1 MKKVELLAPAGN
13 MENLKYAVMAGCD
26 AVYLGLKK
34 FGARAFSSNF
44 SDNEFIEAV
53 NYCHL
58 YGVKVYVTLNTIIYD
73 YEVEDFLKT
82 VDFIHKN
89 NVDAVLIQDLGM
101 LDLVRKTYPNL
112 EVHASTQMH
121 IHNLDGV
128 KVLEKLGIKRAVLAR
143 ETSIDTIKYIKEN
156 SNIELEVFVHGALC
170 VSYSGEC
177 LMSKFIGGRS
187 GNRGECAGA
196 CRLSYDVVDCN
207 NNILNKNKYPIST
220 KDLNTIY
227 YIDKLIESGVASLKI
242 EGRMK
247 SKEYVYM
254 VVKLYRDTIDNY
266 YKTGKVIV
274 NENDLLK
281 LKKIFNREYTKGFLF
296 NINNNE
302 LINSYRPNHMGVNVG
317 KVLNYKNGYATI
329 LLTDHV
335 SIGSGLRVLSK
346 NNKDVG
352 ILVNEFYKNNKLV
365 KDAYSSDIIS
375 IKVHDKVFKDDIVV
389 ITNDKSISNSIEDY
403 IKNNKRKVLI
413 SGKVSCK
420 LGIITLEVSDGIN
433 KVVVSSNNV
442 FKSINKSTTKED
454 ISVKLN
460 KLVNT
465 VYKFDSLDIDIDIDS
480 NLFIPLKEI
489 NGLKNDMVML
499 LNDKRLYKINYVKSK
514 YYIDLPDFKKEEL
527 ITCYTNNIN
536 NLDKKYDIVYT
547 DENCLPRVIDKY
559 ENYNNVMIGEL
570 GGFNKCSNVTTDVS
584 FNVVNSYAAAFLHSM
599 GASCVTLSYEMTDT
613 DIENLVN
620 SYINRYNKRPNLE
633 LVVYGYPVIM
643 CSKYSLNKEYNKNI
657 LYLKDRFNNKFKVIT
672 KNNIMYIYFYNK
684 IDKYDKKYYEMGI
697 NRLRFN
703 LD

>member
-44 SDNEFIEAV
+44 SDSEFIEAV

-128 KVLEKLGIKRAVLAR
+128 KVLEGLGIKRAVLAR

-196 CRLSYDVVDCN
+196 CRLSYDVVDDN

-247 SKEYVYM
+247 SREYVYM

-274 NENDLLK
+274 NEDDLLK

-296 NINNNE
+296 NIKNNE

-352 ILVNEFYKNNKLV
+352 ILVNEFYKKDKLV
-365 KDAYSSDIIS
+365 KDAYKNDIIS
-375 IKVHDKVFKDDIVV
+375 IKVHDKVYKDDIVV
-389 ITNDKSISNSIEDY
+389 ITNDKSISNDIEEY

-420 LGIITLEVSDGIN
+420 LGNITLEVSDGVN
-433 KVVVSSNNV
+433 NVVVSSNNV

-460 KLVNT
+460 KLLNT
-465 VYKFDSLDIDIDIDS
+465 VYKFNSLDINIDS

-514 YYIDLPDFKKEEL
+514 YDIDLPDFKKEEL

-536 NLDKKYDIVYT
+536 NLYKKYDIVYT
-547 DENCLPRVIDKY
+547 DNNCLPRVVDKY
-559 ENYNNVMIGEL
+559 DNYNNVMIGEL

-584 FNVVNSYAAAFLHSM
+584 FNVVNSYAVAFLHSM
-599 GASCVTLSYEMTDT
+599 GSLCVTLSYEMTDS

-633 LVVYGYPVIM
+633 LIVYGYPVIM
-643 CSKYSLNKEYNKNI
+643 CSKYSLNKEYNKDI
-657 LYLKDRFNNKFKVIT
+657 LYLKDRFNNKFRVIT
-672 KNNIMYIYFYNK
+672 KNNIMYVYFYNK

>member
-44 SDNEFIEAV
+44 SDSEFIEAV

-73 YEVEDFLKT
+73 YEVEDFLET

-128 KVLEKLGIKRAVLAR
+128 KVLERLGIKRAVLAR

-196 CRLSYDVVDCN
+196 CRLSYDVVDDN

-227 YIDKLIESGVASLKI
+227 YIDKLIESGASSLKI

-247 SKEYVYM
+247 SREYVYM

-274 NENDLLK
+274 NEDDLLK

-296 NINNNE
+296 NIKNNE

-365 KDAYSSDIIS
+365 KDAYKNDIIS
-375 IKVHDKVFKDDIVV
+375 IKVHDKVYKDDIVV
-389 ITNDKSISNSIEDY
+389 ITNDKSISNDIEEY

-420 LGIITLEVSDGIN
+420 LGNITLEVSDGVN
-433 KVVVSSNNV
+433 NVVVSSNNV

-454 ISVKLN
+454 IRVKLN
-460 KLVNT
+460 KLLNT
-465 VYKFDSLDIDIDIDS
+465 VYKFNSLDINIDS

-514 YYIDLPDFKKEEL
+514 YDIDLPDFKKEEL

-536 NLDKKYDIVYT
+536 NLYKKYDIVYT
-547 DENCLPRVIDKY
+547 DNNCLPRVVDKY
-559 ENYNNVMIGEL
+559 DNYNNVMIGEL

-584 FNVVNSYAAAFLHSM
+584 FNVVNSYAVAFLHSM
-599 GASCVTLSYEMTDT
+599 GSSCVTLSYEMTDS

-633 LVVYGYPVIM
+633 LIVYGYPVIM
-643 CSKYSLNKEYNKNI
+643 CSKYSLNKEYNKDI
-657 LYLKDRFNNKFKVIT
+657 LYLKDRFNNKFRVIT
-672 KNNIMYIYFYNK
+672 KNNIMYVYFYNK

>member
-207 NNILNKNKYPIST
+207 NNILNKNKYPISA

-274 NENDLLK
+274 NEEYLLK

-365 KDAYSSDIIS
+365 KDAYKDDIIS

-389 ITNDKSISNSIEDY
+389 ITNDKSISNDIEDY
-403 IKNNKRKVLI
+403 VKNNKRKVLI

-465 VYKFDSLDIDIDIDS
+465 VYKFNSLDINIDS

-489 NGLKNDMVML
+489 NGLKNNMVVL

-547 DENCLPRVIDKY
+547 DKNCLPRVVDKY

-584 FNVVNSYAAAFLHSM
+584 FNVVNSYAVAFLHSI

-633 LVVYGYPVIM
+633 LIVYGYPVIM

-657 LYLKDRFNNKFKVIT
+657 LYLKDRFNNKFRVIT

>member
-44 SDNEFIEAV
+44 SDSEFIEAV

-73 YEVEDFLKT
+73 YEVDSFLET

-128 KVLEKLGIKRAVLAR
+128 KVLEKLGIKRVVLAR
-143 ETSIDTIKYIKEN
+143 ETSIDTVKYIKKN
-156 SNIELEVFVHGALC
+156 TDLELEIFVHGALC

-196 CRLSYDVVDCN
+196 CRLSYDVVDSN
-207 NNILNKNKYPIST
+207 SNILNKNKYPIST

-227 YIDKLIESGVASLKI
+227 YIDKLIESGAASLKI

-247 SKEYVYM
+247 SWEYVYM

-274 NENDLLK
+274 NEEDLLK

-346 NNKDVG
+346 KYKDVG

-365 KDAYSSDIIS
+365 KDAYKDDIIS

-413 SGKVSCK
+413 SGKVSSK
-420 LGIITLEVSDGIN
+420 LGIITLEVSDGVN
-433 KVVVSSNNV
+433 NVVVSSNNV
-442 FKSINKSTTKED
+442 FKSINRSTTKED
-454 ISVKLN
+454 ISIKLN
-460 KLVNT
+460 KLENT
-465 VYKFDSLDIDIDIDS
+465 VYKFNSLDINIDS

-489 NGLKNDMVML
+489 NGLKNNMVML
-499 LNDKRLYKINYVKSK
+499 LNNKRLYKINYVKSK
-514 YYIDLPDFKKEEL
+514 YYIDLPNFNKEEL

-547 DENCLPRVIDKY
+547 DENLLPRVIDKY
-559 ENYNNVMIGEL
+559 DNYNNVMIGEL

-584 FNVVNSYAAAFLHSM
+584 FNVVNSYAVAFLHSM
-599 GASCVTLSYEMTDT
+599 GSLCVTLSYEMTDS

-633 LVVYGYPVIM
+633 LIVYGYPVIM
-643 CSKYSLNKEYNKNI
+643 CSKYSLNKEYNKDL
-657 LYLKDRFNNKFKVIT
+657 LYLKDRFNNKFRVIT

-684 IDKYDKKYYEMGI
+684 IDKFNIKYYEIGI

>member
-274 NENDLLK
+274 NEEYLLK

-365 KDAYSSDIIS
+365 KDAYKDDIIS
-375 IKVHDKVFKDDIVV
+375 IKVHDKVFKNDIVV
-389 ITNDKSISNSIEDY
+389 ITNDKSISNDIEDY
-403 IKNNKRKVLI
+403 VKNNKRKVLI

-465 VYKFDSLDIDIDIDS
+465 VYKFNSLDINIDS

-489 NGLKNDMVML
+489 NGLKNNMVVL

-547 DENCLPRVIDKY
+547 DKNCLPRVVDKY

-584 FNVVNSYAAAFLHSM
+584 FNVVNSYAVAFLHSM

-633 LVVYGYPVIM
+633 LIVYGYPVIM

-657 LYLKDRFNNKFKVIT
+657 LYLKDRFNNKFRVIT

>member
-274 NENDLLK
+274 NEEYLLK

-365 KDAYSSDIIS
+365 KDAYKNDIIS
-375 IKVHDKVFKDDIVV
+375 IKVHDKVFKNDIVV
-389 ITNDKSISNSIEDY
+389 ITNDKSISNDIEDY
-403 IKNNKRKVLI
+403 VKNNKRKVLI

-465 VYKFDSLDIDIDIDS
+465 VYKFNSLDINIDS

-489 NGLKNDMVML
+489 NGLKNNMVVL

-547 DENCLPRVIDKY
+547 DKNCLPRVIDKY

-584 FNVVNSYAAAFLHSM
+584 FNVVNSYAVAFLHSM

-633 LVVYGYPVIM
+633 LIVYGYPVIM

-657 LYLKDRFNNKFKVIT
+657 LYLKDRFNNKFRVIT

>member
-44 SDNEFIEAV
+44 SDSEFIEAV

-73 YEVEDFLKT
+73 YEVEDFLET

-128 KVLEKLGIKRAVLAR
+128 KVLERLGIKRAVLAR
-143 ETSIDTIKYIKEN
+143 ETSIDTIKHIKEN

-196 CRLSYDVVDCN
+196 CRLSYDVVDDN

-247 SKEYVYM
+247 SREYVYM

-274 NENDLLK
+274 NEDDLLK

-352 ILVNEFYKNNKLV
+352 ILVNEFYKKDKLV
-365 KDAYSSDIIS
+365 KDAYKNDIIS
-375 IKVHDKVFKDDIVV
+375 IKVHDKVYKDDIVV
-389 ITNDKSISNSIEDY
+389 ITNDKSISNDIEEY

-420 LGIITLEVSDGIN
+420 LGIITLEVSDGVN
-433 KVVVSSNNV
+433 NVVVSSNNV

-454 ISVKLN
+454 ISIKLN
-460 KLVNT
+460 KLLNT
-465 VYKFDSLDIDIDIDS
+465 VYKFNSLDINIDS

-499 LNDKRLYKINYVKSK
+499 LNNKRLYKINYVKSK

-547 DENCLPRVIDKY
+547 DNNCLPRVVDKY
-559 ENYNNVMIGEL
+559 DNYNNVMIGEL

-584 FNVVNSYAAAFLHSM
+584 FNVVNSYAVAFLHSM
-599 GASCVTLSYEMTDT
+599 GSSCVTLSYEMTDS

-633 LVVYGYPVIM
+633 LIVYGYPVIM
-643 CSKYSLNKEYNKNI
+643 CSKYSLNKEYNKDI
-657 LYLKDRFNNKFKVIT
+657 LYLKDRFNNKFRVIT
-672 KNNIMYIYFYNK
+672 KNNIMYVYFYNK
-684 IDKYDKKYYEMGI
+684 IDRYDKKYYEMGI

>member
-220 KDLNTIY
+220 KDLNIIY

-274 NENDLLK
+274 NEEYLLK

-365 KDAYSSDIIS
+365 KDAYKNDIIS
-375 IKVHDKVFKDDIVV
+375 IKVHDKVFKNDIVV
-389 ITNDKSISNSIEDY
+389 ITNDKSISNDIEDY
-403 IKNNKRKVLI
+403 VKNNKRKVLI

-465 VYKFDSLDIDIDIDS
+465 VYKFNSLDINIDS

-489 NGLKNDMVML
+489 NGLKNNMVVL

-547 DENCLPRVIDKY
+547 DKNCLPRVVDKY

-584 FNVVNSYAAAFLHSM
+584 FNVVNSYAVAFLHSM

-633 LVVYGYPVIM
+633 LIVYGYPVIM
-643 CSKYSLNKEYNKNI
+643 CSKYSLNKEYNRNL
-657 LYLKDRFNNKFKVIT
+657 LYLKDRFNNKFRVIT

>member
-196 CRLSYDVVDCN
+196 CRLSYDVVDDN

-365 KDAYSSDIIS
+365 KDAYKDDIIS

-389 ITNDKSISNSIEDY
+389 ITNDKSISNDIEDY

-465 VYKFDSLDIDIDIDS
+465 VYKFDSLDINIDS

-584 FNVVNSYAAAFLHSM
+584 FNVVNSYAVAFLHSM

-633 LVVYGYPVIM
+633 LIVYGYPVIM

-657 LYLKDRFNNKFKVIT
+657 LYLKDRFNNKFRVIT

>member
-13 MENLKYAVMAGCD
+13 IENLKYAVMAGCD

-156 SNIELEVFVHGALC
+156 NNIELEVFVHGALC

-274 NENDLLK
+274 NEEYLLK

-365 KDAYSSDIIS
+365 KDAYKNDIIS
-375 IKVHDKVFKDDIVV
+375 IKAHDKVFKNDIVV
-389 ITNDKSISNSIEDY
+389 ITNDKSISNSIEDF

-454 ISVKLN
+454 ISIKLN

-465 VYKFDSLDIDIDIDS
+465 VYKFNSLDINIDS

-489 NGLKNDMVML
+489 NGLKNNMVVL

-547 DENCLPRVIDKY
+547 DKNCLPRVVDKY

-584 FNVVNSYAAAFLHSM
+584 FNVVNSYAVAFLHSM

-633 LVVYGYPVIM
+633 LIVYGYPVIM

-657 LYLKDRFNNKFKVIT
+657 LYLKDRFNNKFRVIT

>member
-44 SDNEFIEAV
+44 SDSEFIEAV

-73 YEVEDFLKT
+73 YEVENFLET

-128 KVLEKLGIKRAVLAR
+128 KVLERLGIKRAVLAR

-196 CRLSYDVVDCN
+196 CRLSYDVVDDN
-207 NNILNKNKYPIST
+207 NNILNRNKYPIST

-247 SKEYVYM
+247 SREYVYM

-274 NENDLLK
+274 NEDDLLK

-296 NINNNE
+296 NIKNNE

-365 KDAYSSDIIS
+365 KDAYKNDIIS
-375 IKVHDKVFKDDIVV
+375 IKVHDKVYKDDIVV
-389 ITNDKSISNSIEDY
+389 ITNDKSISNDIEEY
-403 IKNNKRKVLI
+403 IKINKRKVLI

-420 LGIITLEVSDGIN
+420 LGNITLEVSDGVN

-442 FKSINKSTTKED
+442 FKSINTSTTKED
-454 ISVKLN
+454 INIKLN
-460 KLVNT
+460 KLLNT
-465 VYKFDSLDIDIDIDS
+465 VYKFNSLDINIDS

-489 NGLKNDMVML
+489 NGLKNNMVML
-499 LNDKRLYKINYVKSK
+499 LNDKRLYKINYIKSK
-514 YYIDLPDFKKEEL
+514 YDIDLPDFKKEEL

-547 DENCLPRVIDKY
+547 DNNCLPRVVDKY
-559 ENYNNVMIGEL
+559 DNYNNVMIGEL

-584 FNVVNSYAAAFLHSM
+584 FNVVNSYAVAFLHSM
-599 GASCVTLSYEMTDT
+599 GSSCVTLSYEMTDS

-633 LVVYGYPVIM
+633 LIVYGYPVIM
-643 CSKYSLNKEYNKNI
+643 CSKYSLNKEYNKDI
-657 LYLKDRFNNKFKVIT
+657 LYLKDRFNNKFRVIT
-672 KNNIMYIYFYNK
+672 KNNIMYVFFYNK

>member
-44 SDNEFIEAV
+44 SDSEFIEAV

-73 YEVEDFLKT
+73 YEVDSFLET

-128 KVLEKLGIKRAVLAR
+128 KVLEKLGIKRVVLAR
-143 ETSIDTIKYIKEN
+143 ETSIDTVKYIKKN
-156 SNIELEVFVHGALC
+156 TDLELEIFVHGALC

-196 CRLSYDVVDCN
+196 CRLSYDVVDSN
-207 NNILNKNKYPIST
+207 SNILNKNKYPIST

-227 YIDKLIESGVASLKI
+227 YIDKLIESGAASLKI

-247 SKEYVYM
+247 SWEYVYM

-274 NENDLLK
+274 NEEDLLK

-365 KDAYSSDIIS
+365 KDAYKDDIIS

-413 SGKVSCK
+413 SGKVSSK
-420 LGIITLEVSDGIN
+420 LGIITLEVSDGVN
-433 KVVVSSNNV
+433 NVVVSSNNV
-442 FKSINKSTTKED
+442 FKSINRSTTKED
-454 ISVKLN
+454 ISIKLN
-460 KLVNT
+460 KLENT
-465 VYKFDSLDIDIDIDS
+465 VYKFNSLDINIDS

-489 NGLKNDMVML
+489 NGLKNNMVML
-499 LNDKRLYKINYVKSK
+499 LNNKRLYKINYVKSK
-514 YYIDLPDFKKEEL
+514 YYIDLPNFNKEEL
-527 ITCYTNNIN
+527 ITCYINNIN

-547 DENCLPRVIDKY
+547 DENLLPRVIDKY
-559 ENYNNVMIGEL
+559 DNYNNVMIGEL

-584 FNVVNSYAAAFLHSM
+584 FNVVNSYAVAFLHSM
-599 GASCVTLSYEMTDT
+599 GSLCVTLSYEMTDS

-633 LVVYGYPVIM
+633 LIVYGYPVIM
-643 CSKYSLNKEYNKNI
+643 CSKYSLNKEYNKDL
-657 LYLKDRFNNKFKVIT
+657 LYLKDRFNNKFRVIT

-684 IDKYDKKYYEMGI
+684 IDKFNIKYYEIGI

>member
-44 SDNEFIEAV
+44 SDSEFIEAV
-53 NYCHL
+53 HYCHL

-196 CRLSYDVVDCN
+196 CRLSYDVVDDN

-247 SKEYVYM
+247 SREYVYM

-266 YKTGKVIV
+266 YKTGRVIV
-274 NENDLLK
+274 NEDDLIK

-365 KDAYSSDIIS
+365 KDAYKNDIIS

-465 VYKFDSLDIDIDIDS
+465 VYKFNSLDINIDS

-514 YYIDLPDFKKEEL
+514 YFIDLPDFKKEEL

-584 FNVVNSYAAAFLHSM
+584 FNVVNSYAVAFLHSM

-633 LVVYGYPVIM
+633 LIVYGYPVIM

-684 IDKYDKKYYEMGI
+684 IDKYDKKYYELGI

>member
-274 NENDLLK
+274 NEEYLLK

-365 KDAYSSDIIS
+365 KDAYKNDIIS

-389 ITNDKSISNSIEDY
+389 ITNDKSISNSIEDF

-413 SGKVSCK
+413 SGKVRCK

-465 VYKFDSLDIDIDIDS
+465 VYKFNSLDIDIDS

-489 NGLKNDMVML
+489 NGLKNNMVVL

-547 DENCLPRVIDKY
+547 DKNCLPRVVDKY

-584 FNVVNSYAAAFLHSM
+584 FNVVNSYAVAFLHSM

-633 LVVYGYPVIM
+633 LIVYGYPVIM

-657 LYLKDRFNNKFKVIT
+657 LYLKDRFNNKFRVIT

-684 IDKYDKKYYEMGI
+684 IDKYDKKYYERGI

>member
-44 SDNEFIEAV
+44 SDSEFIEAV

-73 YEVEDFLKT
+73 YEVEDFLET

-128 KVLEKLGIKRAVLAR
+128 KVLERLGIKRAVLAR

-196 CRLSYDVVDCN
+196 CRLSYDVVDDN

-247 SKEYVYM
+247 SREYVYM

-274 NENDLLK
+274 NEDDLLK

-317 KVLNYKNGYATI
+317 KVLNYKNEYATI

-365 KDAYSSDIIS
+365 KDAYKNDIIS
-375 IKVHDKVFKDDIVV
+375 IKVHDKVYKDDIVV
-389 ITNDKSISNSIEDY
+389 ITNDKSISNDIEEY

-420 LGIITLEVSDGIN
+420 LGNITLEVSDGVN
-433 KVVVSSNNV
+433 NVVVSSNNV

-454 ISVKLN
+454 ISIKLN
-460 KLVNT
+460 KLLNT
-465 VYKFDSLDIDIDIDS
+465 VYKFNSLDINIDS

-499 LNDKRLYKINYVKSK
+499 LNNKRLYKINYVKSK

-547 DENCLPRVIDKY
+547 DNNCLPRVVDKY
-559 ENYNNVMIGEL
+559 DNYNNVMIGEL

-584 FNVVNSYAAAFLHSM
+584 FNVVNSYAVAFLHSM
-599 GASCVTLSYEMTDT
+599 GSSCVTLSYEMTDS

-633 LVVYGYPVIM
+633 LIVYGYPVIM
-643 CSKYSLNKEYNKNI
+643 CSKYSLNKEYNKDI
-657 LYLKDRFNNKFKVIT
+657 LYLKDRFNNKFRVIT
-672 KNNIMYIYFYNK
+672 KNNIMYVYFYNK

>member
-44 SDNEFIEAV
+44 SDSEFIEAV

-73 YEVEDFLKT
+73 YEVEDFLET

-128 KVLEKLGIKRAVLAR
+128 KVLERLGIKRAVLAR
-143 ETSIDTIKYIKEN
+143 ETSIDTIKHIKEN

-196 CRLSYDVVDCN
+196 CRLSYDVVDDN

-247 SKEYVYM
+247 SREYVYM

-274 NENDLLK
+274 NEDDLLK

-296 NINNNE
+296 NIKNNE

-365 KDAYSSDIIS
+365 KDAYKNDIIS
-375 IKVHDKVFKDDIVV
+375 IKVHDKVYKDDIVV
-389 ITNDKSISNSIEDY
+389 ITNDKSISNDIEEY

-420 LGIITLEVSDGIN
+420 LGIITLEVSDGVN
-433 KVVVSSNNV
+433 NVVVSSNNV

-454 ISVKLN
+454 IRVKLN
-460 KLVNT
+460 KLLNT
-465 VYKFDSLDIDIDIDS
+465 VYKFNSLDINIDS

-527 ITCYTNNIN
+527 ITCYTSNIN

-547 DENCLPRVIDKY
+547 DNNCLPRVVDKY
-559 ENYNNVMIGEL
+559 DNYNNVMIGEL

-584 FNVVNSYAAAFLHSM
+584 FNVVNSYAVAFLHSM
-599 GASCVTLSYEMTDT
+599 GSSCVTLSYEMTDS

-633 LVVYGYPVIM
+633 LIVYGYPVIV
-643 CSKYSLNKEYNKNI
+643 CSKYSLNKEYNKDI
-657 LYLKDRFNNKFKVIT
+657 LYLKDRFNNKFRVIT
-672 KNNIMYIYFYNK
+672 KNNIMYVYFYNK

>member
-274 NENDLLK
+274 NEEYLLK

-365 KDAYSSDIIS
+365 KDAYKNDIIS
-375 IKVHDKVFKDDIVV
+375 IKVHDKVFKNDIVV
-389 ITNDKSISNSIEDY
+389 ITNDKSISNSIEDF

-465 VYKFDSLDIDIDIDS
+465 VYKFNSLDINIDS

-489 NGLKNDMVML
+489 NGLKNNMVVL

-547 DENCLPRVIDKY
+547 DKNCLPRVVDKY

-584 FNVVNSYAAAFLHSM
+584 FNVVNSYAVAFLHSM

-633 LVVYGYPVIM
+633 LIVYGYPVIM
-643 CSKYSLNKEYNKNI
+643 CSKYSLNREYNKNI
-657 LYLKDRFNNKFKVIT
+657 LYLKDRFNNKFRVIT

>member
-274 NENDLLK
+274 NEDDLLK

-335 SIGSGLRVLSK
+335 SIGSGLIVLSK

-365 KDAYSSDIIS
+365 KDAYKNDIIS

-454 ISVKLN
+454 ISDKLN

-465 VYKFDSLDIDIDIDS
+465 VYKFNSLEIDIDS

-657 LYLKDRFNNKFKVIT
+657 LYLKDRFNNEFKVIT

>member
-274 NENDLLK
+274 NEEYLLK

-329 LLTDHV
+329 LLADHV

-352 ILVNEFYKNNKLV
+352 ILVNEFYKKDKLV
-365 KDAYSSDIIS
+365 KDAYKNDIIS
-375 IKVHDKVFKDDIVV
+375 IKVHDKVFKNDIVV
-389 ITNDKSISNSIEDY
+389 ITNDKSISNDIEDY
-403 IKNNKRKVLI
+403 VKNNKRKVLI
-413 SGKVSCK
+413 SGKVRCK

-465 VYKFDSLDIDIDIDS
+465 VYKFNSLDINIDS

-489 NGLKNDMVML
+489 NGLKNNMVVL

-547 DENCLPRVIDKY
+547 DKNCLPRVVDKY

-584 FNVVNSYAAAFLHSM
+584 FNVVNSYAVAFLHSM

-633 LVVYGYPVIM
+633 LIVYGYPVIM

-657 LYLKDRFNNKFKVIT
+657 LYLKDRFNNKFRVIT

>member
-274 NENDLLK
+274 NEEYLLK

-365 KDAYSSDIIS
+365 KDAYKNDIIS
-375 IKVHDKVFKDDIVV
+375 IKVHDKVFKNDIVV
-389 ITNDKSISNSIEDY
+389 ITNDKSISNDIEDY
-403 IKNNKRKVLI
+403 VKNNKRKVLI

-442 FKSINKSTTKED
+442 FKSINKSTTKKD
-454 ISVKLN
+454 ISIKLN

-465 VYKFDSLDIDIDIDS
+465 VYKFNSLDINIDS

-489 NGLKNDMVML
+489 NGLKNNMVVL

-547 DENCLPRVIDKY
+547 DKNCLPRVVDKY

-584 FNVVNSYAAAFLHSM
+584 FNVVNSYAVAFLHSM

-633 LVVYGYPVIM
+633 LIVYGYPVIM

-657 LYLKDRFNNKFKVIT
+657 LYLKDRFNNKFRVIT

>member
-207 NNILNKNKYPIST
+207 NNILNKNKYPISA

-274 NENDLLK
+274 NEEYLLK

-365 KDAYSSDIIS
+365 KDAYKNDIIS
-375 IKVHDKVFKDDIVV
+375 IKVHDKVFKNDIVV
-389 ITNDKSISNSIEDY
+389 ITNDKSISNDIEDY
-403 IKNNKRKVLI
+403 VKNNKRKVLI

-465 VYKFDSLDIDIDIDS
+465 VYKFNSLDINIDS

-489 NGLKNDMVML
+489 NGLKNNMVVL

-547 DENCLPRVIDKY
+547 DKNCLPRVVDKY

-584 FNVVNSYAAAFLHSM
+584 FNVVNSYAVAFLHSM

-633 LVVYGYPVIM
+633 LIVYGYPVIM

-657 LYLKDRFNNKFKVIT
+657 LYLKDRFNNKFRVIT

>member
-274 NENDLLK
+274 NEEYLLK

-365 KDAYSSDIIS
+365 KDAYKNDIIS

-389 ITNDKSISNSIEDY
+389 ITNDKSISNNIEDY
-403 IKNNKRKVLI
+403 VKNNKRKVLI

-465 VYKFDSLDIDIDIDS
+465 VYKFNSLDINIDS

-489 NGLKNDMVML
+489 NGLKNNMVVL

-547 DENCLPRVIDKY
+547 DKNCLPRVVDKY

-584 FNVVNSYAAAFLHSM
+584 FNVVNSYAVAFLHSM

-633 LVVYGYPVIM
+633 LIVYGYPVIM

-657 LYLKDRFNNKFKVIT
+657 LYLKDRFNNKFRVIT

>member
-274 NENDLLK
+274 NEEYLLK

-329 LLTDHV
+329 LLADHV

-352 ILVNEFYKNNKLV
+352 ILVNEFYKKDKLV
-365 KDAYSSDIIS
+365 KDAYKNDIIS

-389 ITNDKSISNSIEDY
+389 ITNDKSISNSIEDF
-403 IKNNKRKVLI
+403 IKNNKRK
-413 SGKVSCK
+413 K
-420 LGIITLEVSDGIN
+420 
-433 KVVVSSNNV
+433 
-442 FKSINKSTTKED
+442 
-454 ISVKLN
+454 
-460 KLVNT
+460 
-465 VYKFDSLDIDIDIDS
+465 
-480 NLFIPLKEI
+480 
-489 NGLKNDMVML
+489 
-499 LNDKRLYKINYVKSK
+499 
-514 YYIDLPDFKKEEL
+514 
-527 ITCYTNNIN
+527 
-536 NLDKKYDIVYT
+536 
-547 DENCLPRVIDKY
+547 
-559 ENYNNVMIGEL
+559 
-570 GGFNKCSNVTTDVS
+570 
-584 FNVVNSYAAAFLHSM
+584 
-599 GASCVTLSYEMTDT
+599 
-613 DIENLVN
+613 
-620 SYINRYNKRPNLE
+620 
-633 LVVYGYPVIM
+633 
-643 CSKYSLNKEYNKNI
+643 
-657 LYLKDRFNNKFKVIT
+657 
-672 KNNIMYIYFYNK
+672 
-684 IDKYDKKYYEMGI
+684 
-697 NRLRFN
+697 
-703 LD
+703 

>member
-44 SDNEFIEAV
+44 SDSEFIEAV

-101 LDLVRKTYPNL
+101 LDLVRKTYTNL

-196 CRLSYDVVDCN
+196 CRLSYDVVDDN

-266 YKTGKVIV
+266 YITGKVIV
-274 NENDLLK
+274 NEDDLIK

-365 KDAYSSDIIS
+365 KDAYKNDIIS
-375 IKVHDKVFKDDIVV
+375 IKVHDKVYKDDIVV
-389 ITNDKSISNSIEDY
+389 ITNDKSISNDIEEY

-420 LGIITLEVSDGIN
+420 LGNITLEVSDGVN
-433 KVVVSSNNV
+433 NVVVSSNNV

-454 ISVKLN
+454 ISIKLN
-460 KLVNT
+460 KLLNT
-465 VYKFDSLDIDIDIDS
+465 VYKFNSLDINIDS

-499 LNDKRLYKINYVKSK
+499 LNDKRLYKIDYVKSK

-584 FNVVNSYAAAFLHSM
+584 FNVVNSYAVAFLHSM

-620 SYINRYNKRPNLE
+620 SYNNRYNKRPNLE
-633 LVVYGYPVIM
+633 LIVYGYPVIM
-643 CSKYSLNKEYNKNI
+643 CSKYSLNKEYNKDI
-657 LYLKDRFNNKFKVIT
+657 LYLKDRFNNKFRVIT
-672 KNNIMYIYFYNK
+672 KNNIMYVYFYNK
-684 IDKYDKKYYEMGI
+684 LDKYDKKYYEMGI

>member
-274 NENDLLK
+274 NEEYLLK

-365 KDAYSSDIIS
+365 KDAYKNDIIS

-389 ITNDKSISNSIEDY
+389 ITNDKSISNDIEDY
-403 IKNNKRKVLI
+403 VKNNKRKVLI

-454 ISVKLN
+454 ISIKLN

-465 VYKFDSLDIDIDIDS
+465 VYKFNSLDINIDS

-489 NGLKNDMVML
+489 NGLKNAMVVL

-547 DENCLPRVIDKY
+547 DKNCLPRVVDKY

-584 FNVVNSYAAAFLHSM
+584 FNVVNSYAVAFLHSM

-633 LVVYGYPVIM
+633 LIVYGYPVIM

-657 LYLKDRFNNKFKVIT
+657 LYLKDRFNNKFRVIT

>member
-44 SDNEFIEAV
+44 SDSEFIEAV

-73 YEVEDFLKT
+73 YEVEDFLET

-365 KDAYSSDIIS
+365 KDAYKDDIIS

-389 ITNDKSISNSIEDY
+389 ITNDKSISNDIEDY

-420 LGIITLEVSDGIN
+420 LGIITLEVSDGVN

-465 VYKFDSLDIDIDIDS
+465 VYKFNSLDINIDS

-584 FNVVNSYAAAFLHSM
+584 FNVVNSYAVAFLHSM

-633 LVVYGYPVIM
+633 LIVYGYPVIM

-657 LYLKDRFNNKFKVIT
+657 LYLKDRFNNKFRVIT

-684 IDKYDKKYYEMGI
+684 IDKYDKKYYELGI
-697 NRLRFN
+697 YRLRFN

>member
-247 SKEYVYM
+247 SREYVYM

-274 NENDLLK
+274 NEEYLLK

-329 LLTDHV
+329 LLADHV

-365 KDAYSSDIIS
+365 KDAYKNDIIS
-375 IKVHDKVFKDDIVV
+375 IKVHDKVFKNDIVV
-389 ITNDKSISNSIEDY
+389 ITNDKSISNSIEDF

-465 VYKFDSLDIDIDIDS
+465 VYKFNSLDINIDS

-489 NGLKNDMVML
+489 NGLKNAMVVL

-547 DENCLPRVIDKY
+547 DKNCLPRVVDKY

-584 FNVVNSYAAAFLHSM
+584 FNVVNSYAVAFLHSM

-633 LVVYGYPVIM
+633 LIVYGYPVIM

-657 LYLKDRFNNKFKVIT
+657 LYLKDRFNNKFRVIT

>member
-1 MKKVELLAPAGN
+1 MKKVELLAPTGN

-274 NENDLLK
+274 NEEYLLK

-365 KDAYSSDIIS
+365 KDAYKDDIIS
-375 IKVHDKVFKDDIVV
+375 IKAHDKVFKNDIVV
-389 ITNDKSISNSIEDY
+389 ITNDKSISNDIEDY
-403 IKNNKRKVLI
+403 VKNNKRKVLI

-465 VYKFDSLDIDIDIDS
+465 VYKFNSLDINIDS

-489 NGLKNDMVML
+489 NGLKNNMVVL

-547 DENCLPRVIDKY
+547 DKNCLPRVVDKY
-559 ENYNNVMIGEL
+559 ENYNL
-570 GGFNKCSNVTTDVS
+570 
-584 FNVVNSYAAAFLHSM
+584 
-599 GASCVTLSYEMTDT
+599 
-613 DIENLVN
+613 
-620 SYINRYNKRPNLE
+620 
-633 LVVYGYPVIM
+633 
-643 CSKYSLNKEYNKNI
+643 
-657 LYLKDRFNNKFKVIT
+657 
-672 KNNIMYIYFYNK
+672 
-684 IDKYDKKYYEMGI
+684 
-697 NRLRFN
+697 
-703 LD
+703 

>member
-274 NENDLLK
+274 NEEYLLK

-365 KDAYSSDIIS
+365 KDAYKNDIIS
-375 IKVHDKVFKDDIVV
+375 IKVHDKVFKNDIVV
-389 ITNDKSISNSIEDY
+389 ITNDKSISNDIEDY
-403 IKNNKRKVLI
+403 VKNNKRKVLI

-465 VYKFDSLDIDIDIDS
+465 VYKFNSLDINIDS

-489 NGLKNDMVML
+489 NGLKNNMVVL

-547 DENCLPRVIDKY
+547 DKNCLPRVVDKY

-584 FNVVNSYAAAFLHSM
+584 FNVVNSYAVAFLHSM

-633 LVVYGYPVIM
+633 LIVYGYPVIM

-657 LYLKDRFNNKFKVIT
+657 LYLKDRFNNKFRVIT

>member
-44 SDNEFIEAV
+44 SDSEFIEAV

-73 YEVEDFLKT
+73 YEVEDFLET

-128 KVLEKLGIKRAVLAR
+128 KVLERLGIKRAVLAR

-196 CRLSYDVVDCN
+196 CRLSYDVVDDN

-247 SKEYVYM
+247 SREYVYM

-266 YKTGKVIV
+266 YKTGRVIV
-274 NENDLLK
+274 SEDDLLK

-296 NINNNE
+296 NIKNNE

-365 KDAYSSDIIS
+365 KDAYKNDIIS
-375 IKVHDKVFKDDIVV
+375 IKVHDKVYKDDIVV
-389 ITNDKSISNSIEDY
+389 ITNDKSISNDIEEY

-420 LGIITLEVSDGIN
+420 LGNITLEVSDGVN
-433 KVVVSSNNV
+433 NVVVSSNNV

-460 KLVNT
+460 KLLNT
-465 VYKFDSLDIDIDIDS
+465 VYKFNSLDINIDS

-547 DENCLPRVIDKY
+547 DKNCLPRVIDKY

-584 FNVVNSYAAAFLHSM
+584 FNVVNSYAVAFLHSM

-633 LVVYGYPVIM
+633 LIVYGYPVIM
-643 CSKYSLNKEYNKNI
+643 CSKYSLNKEYNKDI
-657 LYLKDRFNNKFKVIT
+657 LYLKDRFNNKFRVIT
-672 KNNIMYIYFYNK
+672 KNNIMYVYFYNK

>member
-44 SDNEFIEAV
+44 SDSEFIEAV

-73 YEVEDFLKT
+73 YEVEDFLET

-128 KVLEKLGIKRAVLAR
+128 KVLEKLGINRAVLAR

-196 CRLSYDVVDCN
+196 CRLSYDVVDSN

-227 YIDKLIESGVASLKI
+227 YIDKLIESGAVSLKI

-247 SKEYVYM
+247 SREYVYM

-274 NENDLLK
+274 NEDDLLK

-352 ILVNEFYKNNKLV
+352 ILVNEFYKKDKLV
-365 KDAYSSDIIS
+365 KDAYKNDIIS

-420 LGIITLEVSDGIN
+420 LGNITLEVSDGIN
-433 KVVVSSNNV
+433 NVVVSSNNV

-460 KLVNT
+460 KLENT
-465 VYKFDSLDIDIDIDS
+465 VYKFNSLDINIDS

-584 FNVVNSYAAAFLHSM
+584 FNVVNSYAVAFLHSM
-599 GASCVTLSYEMTDT
+599 GSSCVTLSYEMTDT

-633 LVVYGYPVIM
+633 LIVYGYPVIM

>member
-44 SDNEFIEAV
+44 SDSEFIEAV

-247 SKEYVYM
+247 SREYVYM

-274 NENDLLK
+274 NEEYLLK

-302 LINSYRPNHMGVNVG
+302 LINSYRPNHMGVNLG

-352 ILVNEFYKNNKLV
+352 ILVNEFYKKDKLV
-365 KDAYSSDIIS
+365 KDAYKNDIIS
-375 IKVHDKVFKDDIVV
+375 IKVHDKVFKNDIVV
-389 ITNDKSISNSIEDY
+389 ITNDKSISNSIEDF

-465 VYKFDSLDIDIDIDS
+465 VYKFNSLDINIDS

-489 NGLKNDMVML
+489 NGLKNDMVVL

-536 NLDKKYDIVYT
+536 ILDKKYDIVYT
-547 DENCLPRVIDKY
+547 DKNCLPRVVDKY

-584 FNVVNSYAAAFLHSM
+584 FNVVNSYAVAFLHSM

-620 SYINRYNKRPNLE
+620 SYINRYNKSPNLE
-633 LVVYGYPVIM
+633 LIVYGYPVIM

-657 LYLKDRFNNKFKVIT
+657 LYLKDRFNNKFRVIT

>member
-274 NENDLLK
+274 NEEYLLK

-365 KDAYSSDIIS
+365 KDAYKNDIIS
-375 IKVHDKVFKDDIVV
+375 IKVHDKVFKNDIVV
-389 ITNDKSISNSIEDY
+389 ITNDKSISNSIEDF

-465 VYKFDSLDIDIDIDS
+465 VYKFNSLDINIDS

-489 NGLKNDMVML
+489 NGLKNNMVVL

-547 DENCLPRVIDKY
+547 DKNCLPRVVDKY

-584 FNVVNSYAAAFLHSM
+584 FNVVNSYAVAFLHSM

-633 LVVYGYPVIM
+633 LIVYGYPVIM

-657 LYLKDRFNNKFKVIT
+657 LYLKDRFNNKFRVIT

>member
-44 SDNEFIEAV
+44 SDSEFIEAV

-73 YEVEDFLKT
+73 YEVEDFLET

-128 KVLEKLGIKRAVLAR
+128 KVLERLGIKRAVLAR

-196 CRLSYDVVDCN
+196 CRLSYDVVDDN

-247 SKEYVYM
+247 SREYVYM

-274 NENDLLK
+274 NEDDLLK

-296 NINNNE
+296 NIENNE

-365 KDAYSSDIIS
+365 KDAYKNDIIS
-375 IKVHDKVFKDDIVV
+375 IKVHDKVYKDDIVV
-389 ITNDKSISNSIEDY
+389 ITNDKSISNDIEEY

-420 LGIITLEVSDGIN
+420 LGNITLEVSDGVN
-433 KVVVSSNNV
+433 NVVVSSNNV

-454 ISVKLN
+454 ISIKLN
-460 KLVNT
+460 KLLNT
-465 VYKFDSLDIDIDIDS
+465 VYKFNSLDINIDS
-480 NLFIPLKEI
+480 NLFIPLKKI

-514 YYIDLPDFKKEEL
+514 YDIDLPDFKKEEL

-547 DENCLPRVIDKY
+547 DNNCLPRVVDKY
-559 ENYNNVMIGEL
+559 DNYNNVMIGEL

-584 FNVVNSYAAAFLHSM
+584 FNVVNSYAVAFLHSM
-599 GASCVTLSYEMTDT
+599 GSSCVTLSYEMTDS

-633 LVVYGYPVIM
+633 LIVYGYPVIM
-643 CSKYSLNKEYNKNI
+643 CSKYSLNKEYNKDI
-657 LYLKDRFNNKFKVIT
+657 LYLKDRFNNKFRVIT
-672 KNNIMYIYFYNK
+672 KNNIMYVYFYNK

>member
-365 KDAYSSDIIS
+365 KDAYKNDIIS

-389 ITNDKSISNSIEDY
+389 ITNDKSISNDIEDY
-403 IKNNKRKVLI
+403 VKNNKRKVLI

-454 ISVKLN
+454 ISIKLN
-460 KLVNT
+460 KLLNT
-465 VYKFDSLDIDIDIDS
+465 VYKFNSLDINIDS

-536 NLDKKYDIVYT
+536 NLDKKYDIVYA

-584 FNVVNSYAAAFLHSM
+584 FNVVNSYAAAFLHSI

>member
-44 SDNEFIEAV
+44 SDSEFIEAV

-73 YEVEDFLKT
+73 YEVEDFLET

-128 KVLEKLGIKRAVLAR
+128 KVLERLGIKRAVLAR

-247 SKEYVYM
+247 SREYVYM

-266 YKTGKVIV
+266 YKTGRVIV
-274 NENDLLK
+274 NEDDLLK

-296 NINNNE
+296 NIKNNE

-335 SIGSGLRVLSK
+335 SIGSGLRALSK

-365 KDAYSSDIIS
+365 KDAYKNDIIS
-375 IKVHDKVFKDDIVV
+375 IKVHDKVYKDDIVV
-389 ITNDKSISNSIEDY
+389 ITNDKSISNDIEEY

-420 LGIITLEVSDGIN
+420 LGIITLEVSDGVN
-433 KVVVSSNNV
+433 NVVVSSNNV

-454 ISVKLN
+454 ISIKLN
-460 KLVNT
+460 KLLNT
-465 VYKFDSLDIDIDIDS
+465 VYKFNSLDINIDS

-514 YYIDLPDFKKEEL
+514 YDIDLPDFKKEEL

-536 NLDKKYDIVYT
+536 NLYKKYDIVYT
-547 DENCLPRVIDKY
+547 DNNCLPRVVDKY
-559 ENYNNVMIGEL
+559 DNYNNVMIGEL

-584 FNVVNSYAAAFLHSM
+584 FNVVNSYAVAFLHSM

-633 LVVYGYPVIM
+633 LIVYGYPVIM

-657 LYLKDRFNNKFKVIT
+657 LYLKERFNNKFRVIT
-672 KNNIMYIYFYNK
+672 KNNIMYVYFYNK

>member
-73 YEVEDFLKT
+73 YEVEDFLET

-274 NENDLLK
+274 NEDDLLK

-365 KDAYSSDIIS
+365 KDAYKNDIIS

-454 ISVKLN
+454 ISDKLN

-465 VYKFDSLDIDIDIDS
+465 VYKFNSLEIDIDS

-584 FNVVNSYAAAFLHSM
+584 FNVVNSYAVAFLHSM

-633 LVVYGYPVIM
+633 LIVYGYPVIM

-657 LYLKDRFNNKFKVIT
+657 LYLKDRFNNKFRVIT

>member
-274 NENDLLK
+274 NEEYLLK

-365 KDAYSSDIIS
+365 KDAYKNDIIS

-389 ITNDKSISNSIEDY
+389 ITNDKSISNDIEDF

-465 VYKFDSLDIDIDIDS
+465 VYKFNSLDINIDS

-489 NGLKNDMVML
+489 NGLKNNMVVL

-547 DENCLPRVIDKY
+547 DKNCLPRVVDKY

-584 FNVVNSYAAAFLHSM
+584 FNVVNSYAVAFLHSM

-633 LVVYGYPVIM
+633 LIVYGYPVIM

-657 LYLKDRFNNKFKVIT
+657 LYLKDRFNNKFRVIT

>member
-44 SDNEFIEAV
+44 SDSEFIEAV

-274 NENDLLK
+274 NEDDLLK

-335 SIGSGLRVLSK
+335 SIASGLRVLSK

-365 KDAYSSDIIS
+365 KDAYKDDIIS

-465 VYKFDSLDIDIDIDS
+465 VYKFNSLDINIDS

-547 DENCLPRVIDKY
+547 DKNCLPRVVDKY

-584 FNVVNSYAAAFLHSM
+584 FNVVNSYAVAFLHSM

-633 LVVYGYPVIM
+633 LIVYGYPVIM

-657 LYLKDRFNNKFKVIT
+657 LYLKDRFNNKFRVIT

-684 IDKYDKKYYEMGI
+684 IDKYDKKYYELGI

>member
-143 ETSIDTIKYIKEN
+143 ETSIDTIKHIKEN

-274 NENDLLK
+274 NEEYLLK

-365 KDAYSSDIIS
+365 KDAYRDDIIS

-389 ITNDKSISNSIEDY
+389 ITNDKSISNGIEDY

-433 KVVVSSNNV
+433 NVVVSSNNV

-465 VYKFDSLDIDIDIDS
+465 VYKFNSLDINIDS

-584 FNVVNSYAAAFLHSM
+584 FNVVNSYAVAFLHSM

-633 LVVYGYPVIM
+633 LIVYGYPVIM

-657 LYLKDRFNNKFKVIT
+657 LYLKDRFNNKFRVIT